1 MKLRLAAGIAGAMFL
16 APLLASAHA
25 GEPLQPDDLWASW
38 SFDPGVVLPMALS
51 AFLYLRGSLRQVI
64 VSNRERVCFWAGWVM
79 LAIALLSPLHPLG
92 EVLFSAHMVQHEVLM
107 LAAAPLLVLSRPLV
121 TFLWAMPFEW
131 RRNVGRWVKAG
142 LVRSCWLFLTAPF
155 AAWWIHA
162 AAIWVWHAP
171 FLFELTLRSELAHTA
186 QHLSFFLSAL
196 IFWWALFFAQGRR
209 AYGAAVFYVF
219 TTAVHTSILGALL
232 TFAPHIWYPAYAKTT
247 QAWGLTP
254 LEDQQS
260 GGLIMWVPA
269 SLVYLVAG
277 LALFAAWLKESDAVL
292 ERTSSAK

>member
-1 MKLRLAAGIAGAMFL
+1 MKLRLTAGIAGAMFL
-16 APLLASAHA
+16 APLLAWAHA
-25 GEPLQPDDLWASW
+25 GEPLQPDDLWSIW

-92 EVLFSAHMVQHEVLM
+92 EVLFSAHMVQHEMLM

-142 LVRSCWLFLTAPF
+142 LVRSCWMFLTAPF

-209 AYGAAVFYVF
+209 ATGLPCF
-219 TTAVHTSILGALL
+219 TYSRRQYI
-232 TFAPHIWYPAYAKTT
+232 
-247 QAWGLTP
+247 
-254 LEDQQS
+254 
-260 GGLIMWVPA
+260 PA
-269 SLVYLVAG
+269 S
-277 LALFAAWLKESDAVL
+277 S
-292 ERTSSAK
+292 ERFLHSLPISGTPPMRRQLRRGV